1 MKTVCFLAFFLNKLK
16 VVSVL
21 LVPYRLY
28 VTTYNI
34 VRGYIH
40 ILSYKNAEFGKLF
53 AYKFTKNIKSNMHAK
68 KYHSMQKMYEVGA
81 LDDTL

>member
-16 VVSVL
+16 VVSGL

-53 AYKFTKNIKSNMHAK
+53 AYKFIKNIKSNMHAK
-68 KYHSMQKMYEVGA
+68 NIIPCKRCVKLV
-81 LDDTL
+81 L